1 MDLQRKDGESKF
13 QYHKRIVEG
22 KLVDKTLSDIDYS
35 ELSELVYG
43 KQYASDVAR
52 RMMYGSKRTLEL
64 LDEETLLNMSS
75 ESEDEELDRLE
86 DKILELKMERQ
97 KFRDQRRE
105 FNKLVSASGRDEY
118 LKDRIV
124 EAANKV
130 NETFENLYDEVVHVS
145 KPNGKNS
152 AVLVFSDW
160 HYGMTTDNIY
170 NKYNSSI
177 CKQRVK
183 EVTQKA
189 IDRAVFNECN
199 ELHVVV
205 LGDLFHGAIHTGVR
219 VASDELVCDQMMN
232 VSEILAQ
239 SLIYMSRFMNKIYV
253 HMTYGNHA
261 RTVQNKKDSIHR
273 DNMERVIRWWLEQ
286 RLANYE
292 NIIISAEPRYEI
304 LFLEV
309 CNHGICA
316 AHGDLDSVK
325 GSPKLLHTLLQKNYD
340 IDFEYLILG
349 DKHHYERF
357 DELGIT
363 SVICGSLCGTDDYAN
378 EKRLYSD
385 PSQLLLIVNE
395 KEGIDAE
402 YKLKC

>member
-1 MDLQRKDGESKF
+1 MDLQRRDGESNL
-13 QYHKRIVEG
+13 QYHKRMVEG
-22 KLVDKTLSDIDYS
+22 KLVDKTLADVDYS

-43 KQYASDVAR
+43 KSYASDVAR

-64 LDEETLLNMSS
+64 IDDEMLSNMMSN
-75 ESEDEELDRLE
+75 EDNKEIDRIE
-86 DKILELKMERQ
+86 DKIIELKMERQ
-97 KFRDQRRE
+97 KLRDQRRE
-105 FNKLVSASGRDEY
+105 YNKIINSSGRDEY

-130 NETFENLYDEVVHVS
+130 SELYDPMYDEVELS
-145 KPNGKNS
+145 KPNGENS
-152 AVLVFSDW
+152 AVLIFSDW

-170 NKYNSSI
+170 NKYNSEI

-189 IDRAVFNECN
+189 IDRMIINECG
-199 ELHVVV
+199 ELHIIV

-232 VSEILAQ
+232 VSEVLAQ
-239 SLIYMSRFMNKIYV
+239 SIIYMSMFIENVYV

-261 RTVQNKKDSIHR
+261 RTVQNKNDSIHR
-273 DNMERVIRWWLEQ
+273 DNMERVVRWWLEQ
-286 RLANYE
+286 RLSGYS
-292 NIIISAEPRYEI
+292 NIN
-304 LFLEV
+304 V
-309 CNHGICA
+309 CEESKNEMIFVNVRNHGICA
-316 AHGDLDSVK
+316 VHGDLDNVK
-325 GSPKLLHTLLQKNYD
+325 SAPRLLHTLLNKKCG

-349 DKHHYERF
+349 DKHHYERI

-363 SVICGSLCGTDDYAN
+363 SVICGALCGTDDYAN
-378 EKRLYSD
+378 DKRLYSD

-395 KEGIDAE
+395 EEGVDAE